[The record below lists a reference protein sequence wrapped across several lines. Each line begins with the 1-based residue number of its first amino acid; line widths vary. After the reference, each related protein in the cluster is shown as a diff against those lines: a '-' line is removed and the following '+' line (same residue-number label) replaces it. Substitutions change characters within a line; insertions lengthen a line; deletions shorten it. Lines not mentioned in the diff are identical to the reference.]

1 LTLSLI
7 LRIVRIGAAAALVVG
22 LAGWALERSRF
33 GVSDEAALRRVE
45 DELRERFDTSAA
57 ALGAMAA
64 RVAAEPELFRGTP
77 RDPGDVRRLFDAV
90 SAALP
95 AEAGTPGS
103 PFSTSLVSRSRG
115 RAASPIFRRS
125 ACWARQPC

>member
-64 RVAAEPELFRGTP
+64 RVAAEPELFAA
-77 RDPGDVRRLFDAV
+77 RRAIRAT
-90 SAALP
+90 SGGCSTRSRPPA
-95 AEAGTPGS
+95 AEAGTTGITIFDLAGEPLAGGPRLDLPGA
-103 PFSTSLVSRSRG
+103 
-115 RAASPIFRRS
+115 RAGPGDLAD
-125 ACWARQPC
+125 